1 MFKTCVGPSR
11 KSYTLQWN
19 IPCRNMQKEL
29 LCVRN
34 AWRCSEKSM
43 HKLLEKTTSVLHTSY
58 KMCRLCMQG
67 ICSVER
73 KLRSL
78 PCSIESCDE
87 WSLHGWIEEN
97 VVKTKWENLSWFM
110 DCFCFPRFFWD
121 FDLLS
126 AASALKMEFLN
137 NTIVT
142 SFYTGWKHRVKVD
155 TVHAF

>member
-1 MFKTCVGPSR
+1 MFKTCVGRSR

-43 HKLLEKTTSVLHTSY
+43 HKLHEKTTSVLHTSS

-142 SFYTGWKHRVKVD
+142 SFYTGVGN
-155 TVHAF
+155 TE